1 MAIRSVAIIL
11 FASVLLV
18 FFAPA
23 AAGPFS
29 AVHGP
34 ATALRANRAA
44 HVFYFNLALPARC
57 LAAAM
62 MFSLAAHWVLRS
74 VTPVVDIATKSPLSA
89 LRC

>member
-57 LAAAM
+57 VVAAM
-62 MFSLAAHWVLRS
+62 IFSLSAHWVLRS
-74 VTPVVDIATKSPLSA
+74 LTPIADIAAKSALFA